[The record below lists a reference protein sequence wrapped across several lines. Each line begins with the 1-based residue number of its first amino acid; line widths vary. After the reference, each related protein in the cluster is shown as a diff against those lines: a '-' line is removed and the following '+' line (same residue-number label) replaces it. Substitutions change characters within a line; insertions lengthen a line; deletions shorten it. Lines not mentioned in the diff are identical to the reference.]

1 MEAAEHMLCIW
12 LCIWGAEMRQDAYFY
27 LLGLL
32 CGKGYIYEE
41 NQQLAIEFAH
51 SNEFIEGIAHC
62 QSCGFLATKPPSGD
76 FLVCKNL
83 TCRGKVPKDV
93 KKRYEQSQAT
103 KRSTREVIAPFIC
116 AETQIRSAI
125 SGNKSMTMLILN
137 FKSEVDLFADILKDL
152 RPGSD
157 YTNFRIPESVLGA
170 TKENRLEFLNGLL
183 DATGYANAGSWIPRD
198 GSNGTGRMRLYI
210 QIVKNWNL
218 TSDIDAFVR
227 DRIGKPIQT
236 IDWGH
241 PNIRDSNLQDF
252 RESREAAWAREH
264 QIKFFPEY
272 FLDITFR
279 LEHKAQMFKE
289 LLEHNL
295 SCGFLDDNGWFPP
308 GKIRDKT
315 RKPRHP
321 GEDDPR
327 LPKEVRRHFDAFWQL
342 NLALG
347 SPSFTPLLKSA
358 VNSETFFYTGDLQ
371 DSRQPDTVIQ
381 ELESIWQDLNAKL
394 PAARHKVSSKKI
406 NAMSNAELEKA
417 TYGPLVKILSGEMSR
432 DYGPDAIAYDTSS
445 GNLNAFL
452 ARLDDVKL
460 HELSEWDSF
469 DIRPDV
475 VGFASSEPRPV
486 FVESKIELL
495 SLKHLGQL
503 LGYCAAANPKRAILV
518 STQPLS
524 EGLTRA
530 ILRDPTLLNYC
541 DDGVV
546 EIGQLVGDRI
556 EYWGLPK

>member
-1 MEAAEHMLCIW
+1 
-12 LCIWGAEMRQDAYFY
+12 MRQDTYFY

-32 CGKGYIYEE
+32 CGKGYIYEDS
-41 NQQLAIEFAH
+41 QQLAIEFAH

-62 QSCGFLATKPPSGD
+62 QTCGFLATKPPSGD
-76 FLVCKNL
+76 FLICKNPS
-83 TCRGKVPKDV
+83 CRGKVPKDV

-103 KRSTREVIAPFIC
+103 KRSTKEVIAPFIC
-116 AETQIRSAI
+116 NETQILSAI
-125 SGNKSMTMLILN
+125 SGNKSMTMLILD
-137 FKSEVDLFADILKDL
+137 FKSEPNLFSEILKDV
-152 RPGSD
+152 RPGGD
-157 YTNFRIPESVLGA
+157 YTNFRIPERVWGA
-170 TKENRLEFLNGLL
+170 VNEHRVEFLNGLL

-198 GSNGTGRMRLYI
+198 GVNGTGRMRLYI

-272 FLDITFR
+272 FLEVTFR

-289 LLEHNL
+289 LLEHNIA
-295 SCGFLDDNGWFPP
+295 CGFPEDKGWFPP

-327 LPKEVRRHFDAFWQL
+327 LTKEVRRHFDAFWQI

-347 SPSFTPLLKSA
+347 SPSFLPLLESA
-358 VNSETFFYTGDLQ
+358 VNKETFFYTGDLE
-371 DSRQPDTVIQ
+371 DYRQPEAVKKELQNLWQ
-381 ELESIWQDLNAKL
+381 ELTDQL
-394 PAARHKVSSKKI
+394 PAARQKASSKKTKT
-406 NAMSNAELEKA
+406 MSTAELEKA
-417 TYGPLVKILSGEMSR
+417 TYGPLVKILASEMAR
-432 DYGPDAIAYDTSS
+432 DFGPDVVTYDTSS

-452 ARLDDVKL
+452 ARLDDAML

-469 DIRPDV
+469 NIRPDV
-475 VGFASSEPRPV
+475 VGFAKSEPRPV

-503 LGYCAAANPKRAILV
+503 LGYCAAANPKRAVLV

-530 ILRDPTLLNYC
+530 ILRDPSLLDYC
-541 DDGVV
+541 DDGVI

-556 EYWGLPK
+556 EYWGLPN